1 MRQLYIFVIMVCLF
15 SSCTTDEKDPFDES
29 FIHIMSDTGAS
40 EIVVGSDVNNIN
52 TYSIYLSSKSLSE
65 NVVVT
70 YEITV
75 GNGLKNGV
83 DYELLTK
90 GNALTFLPGIYD
102 MPIRIQWKPNRV
114 DEAKD
119 NTITIRLVEN
129 NLGLTMG
136 LPGPDG
142 LQRELVI
149 EKKNI

>member
-1 MRQLYIFVIMVCLF
+1 MRQLYIFVIMICLF

-90 GNALTFLPGIYD
+90 GNELTFLPGIYD

-119 NTITIRLVEN
+119 NTI
-129 NLGLTMG
+129 
-136 LPGPDG
+136 
-142 LQRELVI
+142 
-149 EKKNI
+149 